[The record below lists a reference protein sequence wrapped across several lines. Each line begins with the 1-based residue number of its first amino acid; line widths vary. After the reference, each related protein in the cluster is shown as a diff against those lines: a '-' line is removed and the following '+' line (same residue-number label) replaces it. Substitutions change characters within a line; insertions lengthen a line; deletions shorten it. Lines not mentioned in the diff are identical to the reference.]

1 MKMFAR
7 IFVPLLVSILAIFLA
22 TRNIDW
28 KELGHIL
35 SGAKAMPIVWGALIS
50 LFSFYV
56 RGYRWKVLLKPF
68 QEVKTT
74 VLIRWQ
80 IGGLL
85 VNNLL
90 PLRLGEV
97 ARAYWAGHKSSISKT
112 SVFATI
118 VVERVLD
125 VVSIALAAVLFLSLL
140 GLNRGET
147 EGRLKIAMIALG
159 LIAALAVVAVLY
171 WKNADKEKLKTKL
184 AGILPHKILDLLH
197 KFASGL
203 VIFKDKRGLA
213 EIIILSP
220 FIWAV
225 DILVL
230 SVISRSLELN
240 LTFLQAGL
248 TVVGLILGVMVP
260 AAPGAA
266 GTYEAGGVAALTLM
280 GFDKTR
286 ALSFVLL
293 LHAFQYVFILLLGIP
308 CLALEGFN
316 PKKMLA
322 EMKEDKD

>member
-1 MKMFAR
+1 M
-7 IFVPLLVSILAIFLA
+7 
-22 TRNIDW
+22 
-28 KELGHIL
+28 
-35 SGAKAMPIVWGALIS
+35 
-50 LFSFYV
+50 
-56 RGYRWKVLLKPF
+56 
-68 QEVKTT
+68 
-74 VLIRWQ
+74 LIRWQ

-171 WKNADKEKLKTKL
+171 WKNADKEKLKTKM
-184 AGILPHKILDLLH
+184 AGILPHKILDRLN

-230 SVISRSLELN
+230 SVISRSLN

-248 TVVGLILGVMVP
+248 TVVGLILSVMVP
-260 AAPGAA
+260 ARPEREHIRSRRRGASRSWD
-266 GTYEAGGVAALTLM
+266 LT
-280 GFDKTR
+280 R
-286 ALSFVLL
+286 PARSRCLL
-293 LHAFQYVFILLLGIP
+293 LHAFQYVLFCCSAFRASRSKGSTR
-308 CLALEGFN
+308 
-316 PKKMLA
+316 KKCWR
-322 EMKEDKD
+322 K